1 MTLDEQIAGLEG
13 FTTANADQFRTKN
26 TVLST
31 LRKLKAIRSQF
42 EFQRPNEGKVVS
54 LLLDVLG
61 EHPPKRQA
69 E

>member
-1 MTLDEQIAGLEG
+1 MTLDQQISGLEG
-13 FTTANADQFRTKN
+13 WITADAEQFRTKQ

-31 LRKLKAIRSQF
+31 LRKLKAIRTQF

-61 EHPPKRQA
+61 EHPPKRPA

>member
-1 MTLDEQIAGLEG
+1 MTLDQQISGLEG
-13 FTTANADQFRTKN
+13 WTTSDAEQFRTKQ

-61 EHPPKRQA
+61 EHPPKRPA